1 MPMWLRKFTFQQ
13 IDEHVKKENEA
24 LAKAQKGKGS
34 KNLLNPK
41 TGKISAPKF
50 NKSNPKQFLKRSSYK

>member
-50 NKSNPKQFLKRSSYK
+50 NKSNPKKFLKRSSYK